1 VQFVGAVLVVA
12 ALVAAALRVPR
23 RVATASRRAPHVAV
37 VVAVSFVLATLLSLA
52 PSTWAGFAAS
62 GAIAVVAVALLAYAS
77 CGLGWGVRHA
87 GAVAAGAVLSRGLLA
102 FSYYA
107 LIGEVSAAR
116 KYAHN
121 VVMLAAVSAVV
132 ALALRTR
139 DARS

>member
-1 VQFVGAVLVVA
+1 
-12 ALVAAALRVPR
+12 LRVPR

-52 PSTWAGFAAS
+52 PSTWAVAAS

-102 FSYYA
+102 FTYYPP
-107 LIGEVSAAR
+107 IGEVSAAR